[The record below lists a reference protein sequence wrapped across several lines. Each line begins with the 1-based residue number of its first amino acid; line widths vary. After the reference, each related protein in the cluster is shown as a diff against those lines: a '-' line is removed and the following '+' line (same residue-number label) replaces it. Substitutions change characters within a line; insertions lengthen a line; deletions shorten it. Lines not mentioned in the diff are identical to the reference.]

1 MNMMSRVAPL
11 PGDDLARGPHLEG
24 GRPEG
29 WPVALAV
36 LGLGLALLAGLFRQ
50 EAAAAVNTWNTSTAY
65 NHGWLVAPI
74 AAWLAWQRRHRL
86 ALLAPRPSPWLA
98 LLALPPAAL
107 WFAAERLGV
116 MEGRQFGA
124 LGVVYA
130 LLLATLGWRVVWAM
144 AIPLAYLVFMVP
156 FGAFAV
162 PTLQQITLKLI
173 EFGLGLTDIPHYID
187 ALIIEI
193 PAGTFFV
200 AEACAGLRFSIAALA
215 FGALY
220 AAVMFRSPWRRLAVL
235 VLAVVVPII
244 ANGMRALGI
253 ILLAN
258 WLGSAEAAAADHVIY
273 GWVFFSIVILLLVLA
288 GLPFREDAGPVPPG
302 PVPPAKARRPRH
314 AAVLATAM
322 LLAVAIAGSMP
333 AAALAL
339 ARSGGQPTPFLAAL
353 APVEGCAPAPDGLA
367 LHCPGAVVTAR
378 LVSFPGRVTWS
389 AVVAARATL
398 VGPTSD
404 EDLTFTVPL
413 QGGGAWRVRQLRS
426 PPELVAMGAW
436 LGGAPAGDGI
446 ASRARQAW
454 NSLAGGQGV
463 PVLATIVLRPTAT
476 DPAPPQRQ
484 RALLEAVLQAQGTAI
499 RAKAESI
506 SRGS

>member
-11 PGDDLARGPHLEG
+11 AGDDLARGPQPEG

-36 LGLGLALLAGLFRQ
+36 LGLGLALLAGLFRE
-50 EAAAAVNTWNTSTAY
+50 EAAAAIHNWNTSTAY
-65 NHGWLVAPI
+65 NHCWLVPPI

-86 ALLAPRPSPWLA
+86 MLLAPRPSPWLA
-98 LLALPPAAL
+98 LLAVPPALL

-124 LGVVYA
+124 LGLVYA
-130 LLLATLGWRVVWAM
+130 LVLATLGWRVVWAM
-144 AIPLAYLVFMVP
+144 AVPLAYLVFMVP

-162 PTLQQITLKLI
+162 PMLQAVTAQFI

-220 AAVMFRSPWRRLAVL
+220 AAVMFRSPWRRLTVL
-235 VLAVVVPII
+235 ALAVVVPII
-244 ANGMRALGI
+244 ANGMRALG
-253 ILLAN
+253 LVLVAH
-258 WLGSAEAAAADHVIY
+258 WLGNANAVAADHVTY

-288 GLPFREDAGPVPPG
+288 GLPFREDSGPVPLG
-302 PVPPAKARRPRH
+302 TMPPQAARRPRH
-314 AAVLATAM
+314 AGVLVVAAGLAVVLAGA
-322 LLAVAIAGSMP
+322 AP
-333 AAALAL
+333 AAALTL
-339 ARSGGQPTPFLAAL
+339 ARAGGQPAQILAPLAA
-353 APVEGCAPAPDGLA
+353 VDGCALAPDGLS
-367 LHCPGAVVTAR
+367 LRCPGAVVTAR
-378 LVSFPGRVTWS
+378 LVSFPSRVTWS
-389 AVVAARATL
+389 VVGATRSGL
-398 VGPTSD
+398 MGEISD
-404 EDLTFTVPL
+404 EDLTFTVPVPS
-413 QGGGAWRVRQLRS
+413 GATWRVRQLRNR
-426 PPELVAMGAW
+426 PELVAVAAW

-446 ASRARQAW
+446 SSRARQAW

-463 PVLATIVLRPTAT
+463 PVLAAVVLRADGP
-476 DPAPPQRQ
+476 DPLPPQRQ
-484 RALLEAVLQAQGTAI
+484 RALMESVLGAQGAAI
-499 RAKAESI
+499 QARAESI
-506 SRGS
+506 SR

>member
-1 MNMMSRVAPL
+1 MNMMSKVAPL
-11 PGDDLARGPHLEG
+11 SGDDLAHGP
-24 GRPEG
+24 RPEG

-50 EAAAAVNTWNTSTAY
+50 EAAAAINNWNNSTAY
-65 NHGWLVAPI
+65 NHGWLVPPI

-86 ALLAPRPSPWLA
+86 ALLAPRASPWLA
-98 LLALPPAAL
+98 LLALPAALL

-124 LGVVYA
+124 LGLVYA
-130 LLLATLGWRVVWAM
+130 LVLASLGWRVAWAM
-144 AIPLAYLVFMVP
+144 AVPLAYLVFMVP

-162 PTLQQITLKLI
+162 PFLQQITLKLI

-220 AAVMFRSPWRRLAVL
+220 AVVMFRSPWRRLAVL
-235 VLAVVVPII
+235 ALAVVVPII

-253 ILLAN
+253 ILVAN

-288 GLPFREDAGPVPPG
+288 GLPFREDAGPVPLG
-302 PVPPAKARRPRH
+302 AVPPAASRRPRH
-314 AAVLATAM
+314 AAVLALAAGLAVVLAGAGPATAM
-322 LLAVAIAGSMP
+322 
-333 AAALAL
+333 AL
-339 ARSGGQPTPFLAAL
+339 ARAGGQPAQLL
-353 APVEGCAPAPDGLA
+353 APLAPIDGCVLAPDGGSLR
-367 LHCPGAVVTAR
+367 CPGAVVSAR
-378 LVSFPGRVTWS
+378 LVSFPSRVTWS
-389 AVVAARATL
+389 LVSSTRSGL
-398 VGPTSD
+398 VGETSD
-404 EDLTFTVPL
+404 EDLTFTVPTPN
-413 QGGGAWRVRQLRS
+413 GTWRVRQSRS
-426 PPELVAMGAW
+426 RPELVAVAAW

-446 ASRARQAW
+446 SSRARQAW
-454 NSLAGGQGV
+454 NSLAGGHGV
-463 PVLATIVLRPTAT
+463 PVLAAVVMRADGPDSASPQRLRALMESVLR
-476 DPAPPQRQ
+476 
-484 RALLEAVLQAQGTAI
+484 AQGATI
-499 RAKAESI
+499 GAKAETI
-506 SRGS
+506 SRGR